1 MSLFGGLEESVYL
14 CKKCSINVLI
24 TYAPRMALE
33 RSDSDLPVPAARQS
47 KRSGDREWPWG
58 SYSKTPYI

>member
-1 MSLFGGLEESVYL
+1 MQFFMSLFGGLEESVYL

-58 SYSKTPYI
+58 S